1 MKALVLSGGAGTR
14 SRPAGC
20 SLPPL
25 LVPIANKPVLEYVV
39 DNLRDIG
46 ITEIGVVVADG
57 EHEVAEQYGDGSV
70 LGVSLT
76 YIDQRFSLGLAHSV
90 RTARP
95 FLGDDDFVLYLGGTV
110 FAEGITQIADD
121 FVRLRPSAQVLVD
134 KVEDPSLYGVAEV
147 DENSRVTRLIE
158 QPREPRSDLAMIG
171 VYFFTSAVHAAVDA
185 IEPSWRGEFEI
196 TDALQ
201 WLVTHERDVRASS
214 YSGFWKDTGSIEEVL
229 ECNRELLLGLRK
241 DVQGVVD
248 DESRLIGDVVIEE
261 GARVVRS
268 CIVGPAII
276 GPGTLVEES
285 IVGPYASIGADCRI
299 TESGVAD
306 SIVLNEASVHNVS
319 GIETSLIGRKAR
331 VGSARQH
338 RLVVGDGAH
347 VSVAA

>member
-1 MKALVLSGGAGTR
+1 MKALVLSGGAGT
-14 SRPAGC
+14 SPAGC
-20 SLPPL
+20 SLPAL
-25 LVPIANKPVLEYVV
+25 LVPIANKPVLQYVV

-46 ITEIGVVVADG
+46 ITEIGVVIGDG
-57 EHEVAEQYGDGSV
+57 EHEVAELFGDGSV
-70 LGVSLT
+70 LGVTLT
-76 YIDQRFSLGLAHSV
+76 YLDERTSLGLAHSV
-90 RTARP
+90 RLARP

-110 FAEGITQIADD
+110 FADGISHIAED
-121 FVRLRPSAQVLVD
+121 FERLRPSAQVLVD
-134 KVEDPSLYGVAEV
+134 KVEDPRLYGVAEV

-158 QPREPRSDLAMIG
+158 RPREPRSDLAMIG
-171 VYFFTSAVHAAVDA
+171 VYFFTSAIHAAVDA

-214 YSGFWKDTGSIEEVL
+214 YSGFWKDTGKIEDVL
-229 ECNRELLLGLRK
+229 ECNRELLLGLRA

-248 DESRLIGDVVIEE
+248 AESRLIGDVVIEE

-285 IVGPYASIGADCRI
+285 IVGPYASVGADCRI

-347 VSVAA
+347 VEVAA